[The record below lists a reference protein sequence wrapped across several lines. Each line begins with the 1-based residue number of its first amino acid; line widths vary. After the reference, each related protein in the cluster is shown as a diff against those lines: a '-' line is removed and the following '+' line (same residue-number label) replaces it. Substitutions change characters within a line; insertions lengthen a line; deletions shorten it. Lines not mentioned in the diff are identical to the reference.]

1 MSNKLLETTKFGIID
16 IVAILMNTVES
27 FVEMSGEKKKQYVIE
42 QMKVLLDEIEYQ
54 QYEEIIENLIE
65 FIIAM
70 SKNNYDLKLNKITK
84 CCTIT

>member
-16 IVAILMNTVES
+16 IVVTLMHTVES
-27 FVEMSGEKKKQYVIE
+27 FVEMSGEQKKGYVIE

-54 QYEEIIENLIE
+54 QYQEIISNLIE
-65 FIIAM
+65 FLIAM

-84 CCTIT
+84 CCIIA

>member
-16 IVAILMNTVES
+16 IVATLMNTVES
-27 FVEMSGEKKKQYVIE
+27 FVEMSGEEKKQYVIE